1 MGAKSLSPMANRE
14 PTWYKKRILLKYVDE
29 EQMEL
34 FYEILKAI
42 AEENGIKVENGEA
55 DYIMGSDY

>member
-1 MGAKSLSPMANRE
+1 MAHDE
-14 PTWYKKRILLKYVDE
+14 PTWYKKRILLRYVDE

-34 FYEILKAI
+34 FYEILKTI
-42 AEENGIKVENGEA
+42 AEENGIKVENGEV